1 MDERSAPLYPSSLK
15 ILAQVGENITLA
27 RKRRHLTLKAL
38 SERAM
43 ISTVTLWKIEKGD
56 PTVAIGSYIQVL
68 LGLGLQEDFLLLAK
82 DDDFGHLLQDEKLLK
97 RKGQ

>member
-1 MDERSAPLYPSSLK
+1 
-15 ILAQVGENITLA
+15 
-27 RKRRHLTLKAL
+27 
-38 SERAM
+38 M